1 VLSASFSFS
10 IFARVKEIPVK
21 GGLTGTGRGVDP
33 SDLRAV
39 TVTENSQVVTGI
51 FRLAFPRTFDFI
63 PGQLVALT
71 VDPEV
76 PFRFYSIASGRD
88 APQLEVLY
96 DLVPEGLLTPR
107 FARLLPGDTIFVS
120 PPFGRFV
127 DSEGPACWVAAGTGA
142 APFISMVRS
151 GLAAGKILVQ
161 GSRAA
166 AGLLER
172 GLFSGALGERYFPCC
187 SRETG
192 EGIFSG
198 RTTEWL
204 ATQPLPA
211 VPRYLL
217 CGSSRMVVDARD
229 VIIGKGAPFASI
241 LGEIYF

>member
-1 VLSASFSFS
+1 
-10 IFARVKEIPVK
+10 VK
-21 GGLTGTGRGVDP
+21 GGVTGTGRGIDP
-33 SDLRAV
+33 ADLRPL
-39 TVTENSQVVTGI
+39 TVTANEQVVPGI
-51 FRLAFPRTFDFI
+51 FRLAFPRPFDFV
-63 PGQLVALT
+63 PGQLIALT
-71 VDPEV
+71 VDLAV
-76 PFRFYSIASGRD
+76 PFRFYSIASGKD
-88 APQLEVLY
+88 QPQVEVLY

-107 FARLLPGDTIFVS
+107 LARLSPGDTLFHS
-120 PPFGRFV
+120 PPFGRFT
-127 DSEGPACWVAAGTGA
+127 DGEGPSCWVAAGTGA
-142 APFISMVRS
+142 APFISMLRS
-151 GLAAGKILVQ
+151 GLAEGKILVQ
-161 GSRAA
+161 GSRTAG
-166 AGLLER
+166 GLLER
-172 GLFSGALGERYFPCC
+172 GLFSDALRERYFPCC